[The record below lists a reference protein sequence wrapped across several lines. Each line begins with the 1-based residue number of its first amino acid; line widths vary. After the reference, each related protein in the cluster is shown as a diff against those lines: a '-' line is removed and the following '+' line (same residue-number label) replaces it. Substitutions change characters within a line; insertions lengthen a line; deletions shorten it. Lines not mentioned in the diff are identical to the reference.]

1 MFQKTT
7 TLFVAILFGLS
18 LTFAQDLPKQK
29 APIKF
34 NEPVQTNYSLPI
46 SGNSPVTAA
55 NYVAVDTMANAYG
68 PCINT
73 LNPLAFDPISN
84 VLAVVYRGKTTYA
97 VSSGEIWWSVST
109 DYGATWVRS
118 SQSVQNGGVGN
129 NAGRYP
135 SMTIFNPSGST
146 SQADL
151 IGAFTWPNLN
161 PSAFGWLGYGAS
173 EGLDLSSLAILDP
186 GPPNWSTNIT
196 PFTAGDWVYWTA
208 DNQTDLN
215 VNLFRT
221 QDYATI
227 ENLTPWNVAD
237 FGSGGANFIGGVGT
251 SDAVFVGA
259 LASFTPAIGDGGWE
273 IGYSKSTDNGVTW
286 SGWVIPDWKTI
297 PVTAD
302 YDGIWDW
309 LPGDAF
315 ISVSGDIQL
324 DKNGFV
330 HLVTGLTD
338 TLTKQSAIVE
348 FYETAAG
355 VWDAKIVAQVHD
367 KTLFDNNLFDPGIGQ
382 QGPSIMMASNSARD
396 FFAIHWTLGSPETA
410 DTLADLY
417 YSTRALGDANWSA
430 STNLTQ
436 TNGMN
441 EDGAHLAPYMATT
454 PDGKDWIFSMYWY
467 EAGATGYLSDAG
479 LPHVIYVAPVT
490 VRTATDVEGDITKNY
505 SFDLQQNY
513 PNPFNPST
521 SIKYTIAER
530 SNVSIK
536 VFDMLGK
543 EVATLINSEKES
555 GSYEVNFNASDLA
568 SGLYIYTINAGNF
581 TSSRKM
587 MLLK

>member
-18 LTFAQDLPKQK
+18 LTFAQDLHKQK

-34 NEPVQTNYSLPI
+34 NEPVQTNYSLPV
-46 SGNSPVTAA
+46 GGDSPVTAA
-55 NYVAVDTMANAYG
+55 NYVAVDTMANAFG

-73 LNPLAFDPISN
+73 LNPLAFDPIAN
-84 VLAVVYRGKTTYA
+84 VLAVVHRGKSTYA
-97 VSSGEIWWSVST
+97 LSSGEIWWNVST
-109 DYGATWVRS
+109 DYGASWVRA
-118 SQSVQNGGVGN
+118 SQSVQNSSVAN

-135 SMTIFNPSGST
+135 SMTIFNPSGSAN
-146 SQADL
+146 QADL
-151 IGAFTWPNLN
+151 IGAFTWPNLD
-161 PSAFGWLGYGAS
+161 PAAFGWLGYGAS
-173 EGLDLSSLAILDP
+173 EGLDLSSLAVLDV
-186 GPPNWSTNIT
+186 GPPLWSTNIT
-196 PFTAGDWVYWTA
+196 PFSAGDWVYWTA
-208 DNQTDLN
+208 ENQNDNN
-215 VNLFRT
+215 INLFRT

-227 ENLTPWNVAD
+227 ENLNPWNAAD
-237 FGSGGANFIGGVGT
+237 LGSGAIMIGGVGNAN
-251 SDAVFVGA
+251 AVFVGA
-259 LASFTPAIGDGGWE
+259 CATFAPEIGAGGWE
-273 IGYSKSTDNGVTW
+273 IGYSKSTDNGATW
-286 SGWVIPDWKTI
+286 GAWSIPNWTTI
-297 PVTAD
+297 PATAD
-302 YDGIWDW
+302 YDQLWDW
-309 LPGDAF
+309 VVGDGF
-315 ISVSGDIQL
+315 VSYSADIQL

-338 TLTKQSAIVE
+338 TLTNRSVIVE
-348 FYETAAG
+348 FYETATN

-367 KTLFDNNLFDPGIGQ
+367 KTLFDNGSDPGIGQ

-396 FFAIHWTLGSPETA
+396 FFAIQWTVGSPETA
-410 DTLADLY
+410 DTLADIY
-417 YSTRALGDANWSA
+417 YSTRALTGANWSA

-467 EAGATGYLSDAG
+467 EEGVTGYLVNTG
-479 LPHVIYVAPVT
+479 NPHVIYVAPVT
-490 VRTATDVEGDITKNY
+490 VRTGTDVEGDITKNY
-505 SFDLQQNY
+505 SFDLEQNY

>member
-1 MFQKTT
+1 M
-7 TLFVAILFGLS
+7 LLVLVLI
-18 LTFAQDLPKQK
+18 
-29 APIKF
+29 
-34 NEPVQTNYSLPI
+34 
-46 SGNSPVTAA
+46 
-55 NYVAVDTMANAYG
+55 
-68 PCINT
+68 
-73 LNPLAFDPISN
+73 LNPLAFDPIAN
-84 VLAVVYRGKTTYA
+84 VLAVVHRGKSTYA
-97 VSSGEIWWSVST
+97 LSSGEMWWNVST
-109 DYGATWVRS
+109 DYGTSWVRS
-118 SQSVQNGGVGN
+118 SQSVQNGGVAN
-129 NAGRYP
+129 NSGRYP

-146 SQADL
+146 TQDGL
-151 IGAFTWPNLN
+151 IGVFTWPNLD

-173 EGLDLSSLAILDP
+173 EGLDLSSLAVLDQ
-186 GPPNWSTNIT
+186 GPPLWSTNIT
-196 PFTAGDWVYWTA
+196 PFSAGDWVFWTA
-208 DNQTDLN
+208 DNQTDLD

-221 QDYATI
+221 QDFATI

-237 FGSGGANFIGGVGT
+237 FGDGGTSFVGGVGT
-251 SDAVFVGA
+251 ADAVFVGA
-259 LASFTPAIGDGGWE
+259 LASFTPEIGDGGWE

-286 SGWVIPDWKTI
+286 SGWVIPDWRTI
-297 PVTAD
+297 TATAD

-309 LPGDAF
+309 KPGDGNV
-315 ISVSGDIQL
+315 ISLSGDIQL
-324 DKNGFV
+324 DANGFV

-338 TLTKQSAIVE
+338 TLTKKSAIVE

-367 KTLFDNNLFDPGIGQ
+367 KTLFDNGSDPGIGQ

-396 FFAIHWTLGSPETA
+396 FFAIQWTIGSPETA
-410 DTLADLY
+410 DTLADIY
-417 YSTRALGDANWSA
+417 YSTRALADANWSA

-467 EAGATGYLSDAG
+467 EEGVTEYLVNTGN
-479 LPHVIYVAPVT
+479 PHVIYVAPVT

>member
-34 NEPVQTNYSLPI
+34 NEPVQTNYSLPV
-46 SGNSPVTAA
+46 GGDSPVTAA
-55 NYVAVDTMANAYG
+55 NYVAVDTMANAFG

-73 LNPLAFDPISN
+73 LNPLAFDPIAN
-84 VLAVVYRGKTTYA
+84 VLAVVHRGYSTYA
-97 VSSGEIWWSVST
+97 PGGSGEMWWNVST
-109 DYGATWVRS
+109 NYGASWVRS
-118 SQSVQNGGVGN
+118 SQSVQNGGVIN

-135 SMTIFNPSGST
+135 SMTIFNPSGSV

-173 EGLDLSSLAILDP
+173 EGLDLSSLAVVDQ

-196 PFTAGDWVYWTA
+196 PFSAGDWVYWTA
-208 DNQTDLN
+208 ENQTDQN
-215 VNLFRT
+215 INLFRT

-227 ENLTPWNVAD
+227 ENLNPWNAAD
-237 FGSGGANFIGGVGT
+237 LGSGAIMIGGVGT
-251 SDAVFVGA
+251 ADAVFVGA
-259 LASFTPAIGDGGWE
+259 CATFAPEIGVGGWE
-273 IGYSKSTDNGVTW
+273 IGYSKSTDNGTTW
-286 SGWVIPDWKTI
+286 TAWSIPNWTTI
-297 PVTAD
+297 TATAD
-302 YDGIWDW
+302 YDQLWDW
-309 LPGDAF
+309 NVGDEF
-315 ISVSGDIQL
+315 VSYSADIQL

-338 TLTKQSAIVE
+338 TLTNQSAIVE

-367 KTLFDNNLFDPGIGQ
+367 KTLFDNGSDPGIGQ
-382 QGPSIMMASNSARD
+382 QGPSIMMASNSERD
-396 FFAIHWTLGSPETA
+396 FFAIQWTVGSPETA

-417 YSTRALGDANWSA
+417 YSTRALTGANWSA

-436 TNGMN
+436 TNEMN

-467 EAGATGYLSDAG
+467 EVGVTGYLVNTG
-479 LPHVIYVAPVT
+479 NPHVIYIAPVT
-490 VRTATDVEGDITKNY
+490 VRTGSDVEGDITKNY
-505 SFDLQQNY
+505 SFDLEQNY

-521 SIKYTIAER
+521 TIKFSIPEAGIITLR
-530 SNVSIK
+530 
-536 VFDMLGK
+536 VFNLLGE
-543 EVATLINSEKES
+543 EVATLLNGERTAGVYEATFDASRLSSGIYFYTLES
-555 GSYEVNFNASDLA
+555 KNFKS
-568 SGLYIYTINAGNF
+568 TK
-581 TSSRKM
+581 KM
-587 MLLK
+587 ALLK